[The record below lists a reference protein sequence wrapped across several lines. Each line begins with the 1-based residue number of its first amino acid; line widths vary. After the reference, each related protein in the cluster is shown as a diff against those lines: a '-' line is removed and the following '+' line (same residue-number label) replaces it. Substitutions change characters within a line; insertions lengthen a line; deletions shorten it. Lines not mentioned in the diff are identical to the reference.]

1 MVMMC
6 AGGACLRELMTPHLA
21 KALNYGPGNICA
33 AGYYNSLIH
42 PVVPLRFKGMLFFQG
57 ESEGCGKSFADAY
70 DTDLE
75 KFVRDERE
83 IFSQDFPFYN
93 VQLSDYRDECFHY
106 FKWLDIVR
114 VKQTDAL
121 SLIPDSTLTVDMDLG
136 SPEGYPDFA
145 HSPLK
150 APLAK
155 RLADLALAKEYGVG
169 DIEKAQSP
177 MPEKAVRIGNE
188 VKITFKTAAPLASN
202 TKTLPGFSFGPYEN
216 RTPAEATI
224 TGDNEVTVKI
234 PENADLSQVNYAFQI
249 RAHLEN
255 ANLKNTLGLPVPAF
269 GMKVE

>member
-1 MVMMC
+1 
-6 AGGACLRELMTPHLA
+6 
-21 KALNYGPGNICA
+21 
-33 AGYYNSLIH
+33 
-42 PVVPLRFKGMLFFQG
+42 
-57 ESEGCGKSFADAY
+57 
-70 DTDLE
+70 
-75 KFVRDERE
+75 
-83 IFSQDFPFYN
+83 
-93 VQLSDYRDECFHY
+93 
-106 FKWLDIVR
+106 
-114 VKQTDAL
+114 
-121 SLIPDSTLTVDMDLG
+121 VDMDLG